1 MFQNNNQF
9 FACVYKHVKTNDFC
23 FDDIESKGNEY
34 FTYPNNV
41 PHGKISFVAI
51 ASNDKRFKL
60 PILDEKMFLTIK
72 DKYPK
77 SLDIEFKLNC
87 SKENYMIP
95 VVNKNNIVNIIGVYY
110 E

>member
-1 MFQNNNQF
+1 M
-9 FACVYKHVKTNDFC
+9 
-23 FDDIESKGNEY
+23 
-34 FTYPNNV
+34 
-41 PHGKISFVAI
+41 
-51 ASNDKRFKL
+51 